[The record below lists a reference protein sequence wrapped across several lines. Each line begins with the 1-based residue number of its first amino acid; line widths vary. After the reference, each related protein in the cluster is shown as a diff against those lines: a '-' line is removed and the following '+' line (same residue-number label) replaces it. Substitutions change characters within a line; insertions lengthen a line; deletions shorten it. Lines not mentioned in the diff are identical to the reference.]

1 MSVSVTDNLSVL
13 FVDDQPL
20 LLKTLQ
26 RVIRKNAPNWTVRV
40 AISGKEALEMLED
53 EGSEII
59 VSDMRM
65 PAMDGVSL
73 LQTVKNRYP
82 NLLRFILSGESSPE
96 SILSSVG
103 IAHQFFQKPIEINEM
118 VEALELS
125 RSLYRRIQDP
135 GLQNLISTVTNLPTP
150 KEVYFKISSMLND
163 SMVDLMDVA
172 NVISKDV
179 SISAKILQLVNSA
192 FFGHGSK
199 LDNIQDAV
207 STLGIQNIQSLIL
220 MIGLE
225 SGQTNKANTIIS
237 IGSYAHHSLEVAQ
250 LCRWLA
256 KRSGQRIKDQDS
268 LFTAGLLHNVGK
280 LVLLDRHAHYY
291 RHMRIK
297 EDPYQ
302 SHLIIEKEG
311 IEKNSHALTGAALLA
326 LWGLP
331 ARIVNAVAFHH
342 DPEHS
347 ADVQSNYAMFVHIAE
362 AVINFRKNSDER
374 DSVFESEYINT
385 QYFEELGLRNE
396 LETRI
401 KEYEDIAGD
410 AH

>member
-1 MSVSVTDNLSVL
+1 MSVSATDNLSVL

-26 RVIRKNAPNWTVRV
+26 RVIRKNAPDWKVRV
-40 AISGKEALEMLED
+40 AISGKEALKKLE
-53 EGSEII
+53 EEACEII

-82 NLLRFILSGESSPE
+82 NLLRFILSGESSPK
-96 SILSSVG
+96 SILNSVG
-103 IAHQFFQKPIEINEM
+103 IAHQFFQKPIEINEI

-125 RSLYRRIQDP
+125 RSLYKRIQDP
-135 GLQNLISTVTNLPTP
+135 DLQNLISTVTNLPTP
-150 KEVYFKISSMLND
+150 KEVYFKISKMLNEP
-163 SMVDLMDVA
+163 MVDLMDVA
-172 NVISKDV
+172 NVISEDV
-179 SISAKILQLVNSA
+179 SISAKILQMVNSA
-192 FFGHGSK
+192 FFGNGSK

-225 SGQTNKANTIIS
+225 SGQNKTNSIIS
-237 IGSYAHHSLEVAQ
+237 IESYAHHSLEVAQ

-256 KRSGQRIKDQDS
+256 KRSGQKMKDQDS

-280 LVLLDRHAHYY
+280 LVLLDRHAQYY
-291 RHMRIK
+291 RRMRIK

-302 SHLIIEKEG
+302 SRLIIEKEG
-311 IEKNSHALTGAALLA
+311 VEKNSHALTGAALLA

-362 AVINFRKNSDER
+362 AVVNFRKNSDEKG
-374 DSVFESEYINT
+374 SVFESEYINT

-401 KEYEDIAGD
+401 KEYEDLAGD
-410 AH
+410 VH